1 MQGDATRLLMIA
13 VVLTIAGCGNGASP
27 APISASDNQEK
38 QTGDPA
44 AELVRNFRMG
54 SNLEQMAIA
63 VAATTHTS
71 ALISN
76 ANVVTEIRRLAP
88 KYQAQWD
95 ANLAKAYSAH
105 LSQEE
110 LRSIATEGRSS
121 SFYPRLESQR
131 QAIATDMK
139 ELSSPILQQ
148 LVTEALTNSVSEP

>member
-1 MQGDATRLLMIA
+1 MRFLMIA

-27 APISASDNQEK
+27 APVLASYNDNQE
-38 QTGDPA
+38 QQIGDPA

-63 VAATTHTS
+63 VAATTHAS
-71 ALISN
+71 ALTSN
-76 ANVVTEIRRLAP
+76 ASVVAEIRRLVP
-88 KYQAQWD
+88 KYQSQWD
-95 ANLAKAYSAH
+95 ANLAKAHSAH

-110 LRSIATEGRSS
+110 LRSIAAEGRSS

-148 LVTEALTNSVSEP
+148 LVTEALNNSVSEP